1 MPKFNYQNI
10 PQELRNLKQ
19 WGLFELKWVEA
30 RKKNTK
36 IPINPYDGSAGKSN
50 DPSTWS
56 DFDTAMRAL
65 NDVERADGLAFYFAN
80 GYVGLDIDHI
90 DSNLEDWRA
99 GDNDPNNL
107 VNKFQDLTD
116 NTYME
121 VSQSGTGIH
130 AIFKGKIPGKRR
142 RKGNYEMYQT
152 GRFFALTGN
161 NIIPDPT
168 IKSMSDDEMKTL
180 YEFLFGKDNI
190 VQLHSES
197 DNITP
202 VDLSVAEIIKRAEN
216 SAKTGTRFT
225 MFMKGG
231 WEQFYSSHSEAD
243 MAFANDLAFWTG
255 RDFHK
260 MDTIFRNSS
269 LMREKFDEKHGAVTY
284 GTSLLNKAINET
296 QNIYNPESDSQDS
309 ESSYTFSF
317 NEDKTKKIMPRSWDD
332 QGRGLRMRDQFATV
346 LKFNAVDKKWFFF
359 NGSYWQEDIGNQ
371 RVELAAERVAN
382 SIKKEKP
389 ELGFSTKTDDDK
401 AMNEWYR
408 FQKDSRS
415 HMAKM
420 HMIDEFKKY
429 VIVKHGEFDKE
440 DMLLNTESGYVDLSS
455 GELHDHDIDK
465 KFSHQTVAEYSD
477 NVDAPLWEKFLNQI
491 FNNDEELIH
500 YVQKAI
506 GYSFTGSV
514 DEQCL
519 FILNGRGRNGKSVFS
534 NVVSDVAGNYAKQMN
549 VQTIVA
555 KKNQSGSANSDVAR
569 LEGARIVTSSELNEG
584 DRFDESLVKQ
594 LTGGD
599 KILARF
605 LYGSEFEYKPKFKI
619 WMATNHLPIIR
630 GTDDGIWR
638 RIKIIPFNIQ
648 IPKEKVD
655 KKLEYKLKAEY
666 TGILNWIVQGTI
678 MWQQEGLED
687 PEAVTKVIE
696 AYRAEMDPLD
706 AFLEECCTTGQNYS
720 IKAREMYD
728 AYHEWAK
735 ESEEYKMSMTKFGR
749 EMGKKLIKIHKRDG
763 TYYVGLKLKE
773 PDSDYTFSFN

>member
-1 MPKFNYQNI
+1 MIKFNYQNI

-36 IPINPYDGSAGKSN
+36 ITINPYDGSAGKSN

-269 LMREKFDEKHGAVTY
+269 LMREKFDEKRGAVTY

-296 QNIYNPESDSQDS
+296 QSIYNPESDSQDS

-389 ELGFSTKTDDDK
+389 ELSFSTKTDEDK

-440 DMLLNTESGYVDLSS
+440 DMLLNTESGYVDLSN
-455 GELHDHDIDK
+455 GELHDHEIDK
-465 KFSHQTVAEYSD
+465 NFSHQTLAEYSD

-491 FNNDEELIH
+491 FNSDEELIH

-534 NVVSDVAGNYAKQMN
+534 NVISDVAGNYAKQMN

-555 KKNQSGSANSDVAR
+555 KKNQSGSANSDIAR

-666 TGILNWIVQGTI
+666 TGILNWIVQGAI

-687 PEAVTKVIE
+687 PEAVKQVIE
-696 AYRAEMDPLD
+696 TYRAEMDPLD

-735 ESEEYKMSMTKFGR
+735 ESEEYKMSLNKFGR
-749 EMGKKLIKIHKRDG
+749 EMSKKLLRVKKRDG
-763 TYYVGLKLKE
+763 WYYVGLKLKE
-773 PDSDYTFSFN
+773 PDSDYTFNF

>member
-50 DPSTWS
+50 DPNTWS

-107 VNKFQDLTD
+107 VNKFQGLTD

-168 IKSMSDDEMKTL
+168 IKSMSDDEMKIL

-389 ELGFSTKTDDDK
+389 ELSFSTKTDEDK

-666 TGILNWIVQGTI
+666 TGILNWIVQGAI

-706 AFLEECCTTGQNYS
+706 AFLEERCTTGQNYS
-720 IKAREMYD
+720 IKARDMYD
-728 AYHEWAK
+728 AYHGWAK

>member
-50 DPSTWS
+50 DPNTWS

-80 GYVGLDIDHI
+80 GYVGLDIDYI

-180 YEFLFGKDNI
+180 YEFLFGKDNV
-190 VQLHSES
+190 VQLHSET

-202 VDLSVAEIIKRAEN
+202 VDLSVVEIIKRAEN

-317 NEDKTKKIMPRSWDD
+317 NEDKTKKIIPRSWDD

-389 ELGFSTKTDDDK
+389 ELSFSTKTDEDK
-401 AMNEWYR
+401 AMNEWYK

-477 NVDAPLWEKFLNQI
+477 NVDAPLWDKFLNQI

-555 KKNQSGSANSDVAR
+555 KKNQSGSANSDIAR

-666 TGILNWIVQGTI
+666 TGILNWIVQGAI

-696 AYRAEMDPLD
+696 TYRAEMDPLD

-735 ESEEYKMSMTKFGR
+735 ESEEYKMSLNKFGR
-749 EMGKKLIKIHKRDG
+749 EMSKKLLRVKRRDG
-763 TYYVGLKLKE
+763 WYYVGLKLKE
-773 PDSDYTFSFN
+773 PDSDYTFNF

>member
-50 DPSTWS
+50 DPNTWS

-202 VDLSVAEIIKRAEN
+202 VDLSVVEIIKRAEN

-231 WEQFYSSHSEAD
+231 WEQFYASHSEAD

-317 NEDKTKKIMPRSWDD
+317 NEDKTKKIIPRSWDD

-389 ELGFSTKTDDDK
+389 ELSFSTKTDEDK
-401 AMNEWYR
+401 AMNEWYK

-555 KKNQSGSANSDVAR
+555 KKNQSGSANSDIAR

-666 TGILNWIVQGTI
+666 TGILNWIVQGAI

-696 AYRAEMDPLD
+696 TYRAEMDPLD

-735 ESEEYKMSMTKFGR
+735 ESEEYKMSLNKFGR
-749 EMGKKLIKIHKRDG
+749 EMSKKLLRVKKRDG
-763 TYYVGLKLKE
+763 WYYVGLKLKE
-773 PDSDYTFSFN
+773 PDSDYTFNF

>member
-1 MPKFNYQNI
+1 
-10 PQELRNLKQ
+10 
-19 WGLFELKWVEA
+19 
-30 RKKNTK
+30 
-36 IPINPYDGSAGKSN
+36 
-50 DPSTWS
+50 
-56 DFDTAMRAL
+56 
-65 NDVERADGLAFYFAN
+65 
-80 GYVGLDIDHI
+80 
-90 DSNLEDWRA
+90 
-99 GDNDPNNL
+99 
-107 VNKFQDLTD
+107 
-116 NTYME
+116 
-121 VSQSGTGIH
+121 
-130 AIFKGKIPGKRR
+130 
-142 RKGNYEMYQT
+142 
-152 GRFFALTGN
+152 
-161 NIIPDPT
+161 
-168 IKSMSDDEMKTL
+168 
-180 YEFLFGKDNI
+180 
-190 VQLHSES
+190 
-197 DNITP
+197 
-202 VDLSVAEIIKRAEN
+202 
-216 SAKTGTRFT
+216 
-225 MFMKGG
+225 
-231 WEQFYSSHSEAD
+231 
-243 MAFANDLAFWTG
+243 
-255 RDFHK
+255 
-260 MDTIFRNSS
+260 
-269 LMREKFDEKHGAVTY
+269 MREKFDEKRGAVTY

-296 QNIYNPESDSQDS
+296 QSIYNPESDSQDS

-389 ELGFSTKTDDDK
+389 ELSFSTKTDEDK

-555 KKNQSGSANSDVAR
+555 KKNQSGSANSDIAR

-666 TGILNWIVQGTI
+666 TGILNWIVQGAI

-735 ESEEYKMSMTKFGR
+735 ESEEYKMSLNKFGR
-749 EMGKKLIKIHKRDG
+749 EMSKKLLRVKRRDG
-763 TYYVGLKLKE
+763 WYYVGLKLKE
-773 PDSDYTFSFN
+773 PDSDYTFNF

>member
-19 WGLFELKWVEA
+19 WGLFELKWIEA

-50 DPSTWS
+50 DPNTWS

-231 WEQFYSSHSEAD
+231 WEQFYASHSEAD

-317 NEDKTKKIMPRSWDD
+317 NEDKTKKIVPRSWDD

-389 ELGFSTKTDDDK
+389 ELSFSTKTDEDK

-555 KKNQSGSANSDVAR
+555 KKNQSGSANSDIAR

-666 TGILNWIVQGTI
+666 TGILNWIVQGAI

-696 AYRAEMDPLD
+696 TYRAEMDPLD

-749 EMGKKLIKIHKRDG
+749 EMSKKLLRVKRRDG
-763 TYYVGLKLKE
+763 WYYVGLKLKE
-773 PDSDYTFSFN
+773 PDSDYTFNF

>member
-1 MPKFNYQNI
+1 MPNFDYQNI

-50 DPSTWS
+50 DPNTWS

-65 NDVERADGLAFYFAN
+65 NEVERADGLAFYFAN

-90 DSNLEDWRA
+90 DSNLEDWRE

-202 VDLSVAEIIKRAEN
+202 VDLSVVEIIKRAEN

-359 NGSYWQEDIGNQ
+359 NGSYWQEDIGSQ
-371 RVELAAERVAN
+371 KVELAAERVAN

-389 ELGFSTKTDDDK
+389 ELSFSTKTDADK

-440 DMLLNTESGYVDLSS
+440 DMLLNTESGYVDLSN

-465 KFSHQTVAEYSD
+465 KFSHQTLAEYSD

-491 FNNDEELIH
+491 FNSDEELIH

-534 NVVSDVAGNYAKQMN
+534 NVISDVAGNYAKQMN

-555 KKNQSGSANSDVAR
+555 KKNQSGSANSDIAR

-666 TGILNWIVQGTI
+666 TGILNWIVQGAI
-678 MWQQEGLED
+678 MWQQEGLND
-687 PEAVTKVIE
+687 PEAVRQVIE
-696 AYRAEMDPLD
+696 NYRAEMDPLD

-720 IKAREMYD
+720 IKARAMYD

-735 ESEEYKMSMTKFGR
+735 ESEEYKMSLNKFGR
-749 EMGKKLIKIHKRDG
+749 EMSKKLLRVKKMDG
-763 TYYVGLKLKE
+763 WYYVGLKLKE
-773 PDSDYTFSFN
+773 PDSDYKFNF

>member
-269 LMREKFDEKHGAVTY
+269 LMREKFDEKRGAVTY

-296 QNIYNPESDSQDS
+296 QSIYNPESDSQDS

-389 ELGFSTKTDDDK
+389 ELSFSTKTDEDK

-440 DMLLNTESGYVDLSS
+440 DMLLNTESGYVDLSN
-455 GELHDHDIDK
+455 GELHDHEIDK
-465 KFSHQTVAEYSD
+465 NFSHQTLAEYSD

-491 FNNDEELIH
+491 FNSDEELIH

-534 NVVSDVAGNYAKQMN
+534 NVISDVAGNYAKQMN

-555 KKNQSGSANSDVAR
+555 KKNQSGSANSDIAR

-666 TGILNWIVQGTI
+666 TGILNWIVQGAI

-687 PEAVTKVIE
+687 PEAVKQVIE
-696 AYRAEMDPLD
+696 TYRAEMDPLD

-735 ESEEYKMSMTKFGR
+735 ESEEYKMSLNKFGR
-749 EMGKKLIKIHKRDG
+749 EMSKKLLRVKKRDG
-763 TYYVGLKLKE
+763 WYYVGLKLKE
-773 PDSDYTFSFN
+773 PDSDYTFNF

>member
-50 DPSTWS
+50 DPNTWS

-180 YEFLFGKDNI
+180 YEFLFGKDNV

-231 WEQFYSSHSEAD
+231 WEQFYTSHSEAD

-317 NEDKTKKIMPRSWDD
+317 NEDKTKKIIPRSWDD

-389 ELGFSTKTDDDK
+389 ELSFSTKTDEDK
-401 AMNEWYR
+401 AMNEWYK

-500 YVQKAI
+500 YVQEAI

-534 NVVSDVAGNYAKQMN
+534 NVISDVAGNYAKQMN

-555 KKNQSGSANSDVAR
+555 KKNQSGSANSDIAR

-666 TGILNWIVQGTI
+666 TGILNWIVQGAI

-696 AYRAEMDPLD
+696 TYRAEMDPLD

-735 ESEEYKMSMTKFGR
+735 ESEEYKMSLNKFGR
-749 EMGKKLIKIHKRDG
+749 EMSKKLLRVKRRDG
-763 TYYVGLKLKE
+763 WYYVGLKLKE
-773 PDSDYTFSFN
+773 PDSDYTFNF

>member
-50 DPSTWS
+50 DPNTWS

-231 WEQFYSSHSEAD
+231 WEQFYASHSEAD

-332 QGRGLRMRDQFATV
+332 KGRGLRMRDQFATV

-389 ELGFSTKTDDDK
+389 ELSFSTKTDEDK
-401 AMNEWYR
+401 AMNEWYK

-477 NVDAPLWEKFLNQI
+477 NVDTPLWEKFLNQI

-555 KKNQSGSANSDVAR
+555 KKNQSGSANSDIAR

-666 TGILNWIVQGTI
+666 TGILNWIVQGAI

-696 AYRAEMDPLD
+696 TYRAEMDPLD

-735 ESEEYKMSMTKFGR
+735 ESEEYKMSLNKFGR
-749 EMGKKLIKIHKRDG
+749 EMSKKLLRVKKRDG
-763 TYYVGLKLKE
+763 WYYVGLKLKE
-773 PDSDYTFSFN
+773 PDSDYTFNF

>member
-50 DPSTWS
+50 DPNTWS

-180 YEFLFGKDNI
+180 YEFLFGKDNVI
-190 VQLHSES
+190 QLHSES

-202 VDLSVAEIIKRAEN
+202 VDLSVVEIIKRAEN

-317 NEDKTKKIMPRSWDD
+317 NEDKTKKIIPRSWDD

-389 ELGFSTKTDDDK
+389 ELSFSTKTDEDK

-555 KKNQSGSANSDVAR
+555 KKNQSGSANSDIAR

-666 TGILNWIVQGTI
+666 TGILNWIIQGAI

-696 AYRAEMDPLD
+696 TYRAEMDPLD

-749 EMGKKLIKIHKRDG
+749 EMSKKLLRVKKRDG
-763 TYYVGLKLKE
+763 WYYVGLKLKE
-773 PDSDYTFSFN
+773 PDSDYTFNF

>member
-50 DPSTWS
+50 DPNTWS

-161 NIIPDPT
+161 NIVPDPT

-317 NEDKTKKIMPRSWDD
+317 NEDKTKKIVPRSWDD

-389 ELGFSTKTDDDK
+389 ELSFSTKTDEDK

-429 VIVKHGEFDKE
+429 VVVKHGEFDKE

-555 KKNQSGSANSDVAR
+555 KKNQSGSANSDIAR

-666 TGILNWIVQGTI
+666 TGILNWIVQGAI

-696 AYRAEMDPLD
+696 TYRAEMDPLD

-735 ESEEYKMSMTKFGR
+735 ESEEYKMSLNKFGR
-749 EMGKKLIKIHKRDG
+749 EMSKKLLRVKRRDG
-763 TYYVGLKLKE
+763 WYYVGLKLKE
-773 PDSDYTFSFN
+773 PDSDYTFNF

>member
-19 WGLFELKWVEA
+19 WGLFELKWVES

-50 DPSTWS
+50 DPNTWS

-231 WEQFYSSHSEAD
+231 WEQFYASHSEAD

-389 ELGFSTKTDDDK
+389 ELSFSTKTDEDK

-555 KKNQSGSANSDVAR
+555 KKNQSGSANSDIAR

-666 TGILNWIVQGTI
+666 TGILNWIVQGAI

-696 AYRAEMDPLD
+696 TYRAEMDPLD

-749 EMGKKLIKIHKRDG
+749 EMRKKLLRVKRRDG
-763 TYYVGLKLKE
+763 WYYVGLKLKE
-773 PDSDYTFSFN
+773 PDSDYTFNF

>member
-50 DPSTWS
+50 DPNTWS

-65 NDVERADGLAFYFAN
+65 KDVERADGLAFYFAN

-202 VDLSVAEIIKRAEN
+202 VDLSVVEIIKRAEN

-317 NEDKTKKIMPRSWDD
+317 NEDKTKKIVPRSWDD

-389 ELGFSTKTDDDK
+389 ELSFSTKTDEDK
-401 AMNEWYR
+401 AMNEWYK

-555 KKNQSGSANSDVAR
+555 KKNQSGSANSDIAR

-666 TGILNWIVQGTI
+666 TGILNWIVQGAI

-696 AYRAEMDPLD
+696 TYRAEMDPLD

-749 EMGKKLIKIHKRDG
+749 EMRKKLLRVKKRDG
-763 TYYVGLKLKE
+763 WYYVGLKLKE
-773 PDSDYTFSFN
+773 PDSDYTFNF

>member
-50 DPSTWS
+50 DPNTWS

-202 VDLSVAEIIKRAEN
+202 VDLSVAEIIKRAES

-231 WEQFYSSHSEAD
+231 WEQFYASHSEAD

-317 NEDKTKKIMPRSWDD
+317 NEDKTKKIVPRSWDD

-389 ELGFSTKTDDDK
+389 ELSFSTKTDEDK
-401 AMNEWYR
+401 AMNEWYK

-555 KKNQSGSANSDVAR
+555 KKNQSGSANSDIAR

-666 TGILNWIVQGTI
+666 TGILNWIVQGAI

-696 AYRAEMDPLD
+696 TYRAEMDPLD

-749 EMGKKLIKIHKRDG
+749 EMRKKLLRVKRRDG
-763 TYYVGLKLKE
+763 WYYVGLKLKE
-773 PDSDYTFSFN
+773 PDSDYTFNF

>member
-50 DPSTWS
+50 DPNTWS

-359 NGSYWQEDIGNQ
+359 NGSFWQEDIGNQ

-389 ELGFSTKTDDDK
+389 ELSFSTKTDEDK

-440 DMLLNTESGYVDLSS
+440 DMLLNTESGYVDLSN

-465 KFSHQTVAEYSD
+465 KFSHQTLAEYSD
-477 NVDAPLWEKFLNQI
+477 NVDAPLWDKFLNQI
-491 FNNDEELIH
+491 FNSDEELIH

-555 KKNQSGSANSDVAR
+555 KKNQSGSANSDIAR

-666 TGILNWIVQGTI
+666 TGILNWIVQGAI

-687 PEAVTKVIE
+687 PEAVRQVIE
-696 AYRAEMDPLD
+696 NYRAEMDPLD

-735 ESEEYKMSMTKFGR
+735 ESEEYKMSLNKFGR
-749 EMGKKLIKIHKRDG
+749 EMSKKLLRVKKRDG
-763 TYYVGLKLKE
+763 WHYVGLKLKE
-773 PDSDYTFSFN
+773 PDSDYTFNF

>member
-50 DPSTWS
+50 DPNTWS

-389 ELGFSTKTDDDK
+389 ELSFSTKTDEDK

-555 KKNQSGSANSDVAR
+555 KKNQSGSANSDIAR

-666 TGILNWIVQGTI
+666 TGILNWIVQGAI

-720 IKAREMYD
+720 IKARDMYD

-749 EMGKKLIKIHKRDG
+749 EMSKKLLRVKRRDG
-763 TYYVGLKLKE
+763 WYYVGLKLKE
-773 PDSDYTFSFN
+773 PDSDYTFNF

>member
-50 DPSTWS
+50 DPNTWS

-180 YEFLFGKDNI
+180 YEFLFGKDNV

-202 VDLSVAEIIKRAEN
+202 VDLSVVEIIKRAEN

-317 NEDKTKKIMPRSWDD
+317 NEDKTKKIIPRSWDD

-389 ELGFSTKTDDDK
+389 ELSFSTKTDEDK

-440 DMLLNTESGYVDLSS
+440 DMLLNTDSGYVDLSN
-455 GELHDHDIDK
+455 GELYDHDIDK
-465 KFSHQTVAEYSD
+465 KFSHQTLAEYSD
-477 NVDAPLWEKFLNQI
+477 NVDAPLWDKFLNQI

-555 KKNQSGSANSDVAR
+555 KKNQSGSANSDIAR

-666 TGILNWIVQGTI
+666 TGILNWIVQGAI
-678 MWQQEGLED
+678 MWQQECLED
-687 PEAVTKVIE
+687 PEAVRQVIE
-696 AYRAEMDPLD
+696 NYRAEMDPLD

-720 IKAREMYD
+720 IKARDMYD

-749 EMGKKLIKIHKRDG
+749 EMSKKLLRVKKRDG
-763 TYYVGLKLKE
+763 WCYVGLKLKE
-773 PDSDYTFSFN
+773 PDNDYKFNF

>member
-36 IPINPYDGSAGKSN
+36 IPINPYDGAAGKSN
-50 DPSTWS
+50 DPNTWS

-168 IKSMSDDEMKTL
+168 IKSMSDDEMKAL
-180 YEFLFGKDNI
+180 YEFLFGKDNV

-202 VDLSVAEIIKRAEN
+202 VDLSVVEIIKRAEN

-371 RVELAAERVAN
+371 KVELAAERVAN

-389 ELGFSTKTDDDK
+389 ELSFSTKTDEDK

-440 DMLLNTESGYVDLSS
+440 DMLLNTESGYVDLSN

-465 KFSHQTVAEYSD
+465 KFSHQTLAEYSD

-534 NVVSDVAGNYAKQMN
+534 NVISNVAGNYAKQMN

-555 KKNQSGSANSDVAR
+555 KKNQSGSANSDIAR

-666 TGILNWIVQGTI
+666 TGILNWIVQGAI

-687 PEAVTKVIE
+687 PEAVRQVIE
-696 AYRAEMDPLD
+696 NYRAEMDPLD

-720 IKAREMYD
+720 IKARDMYN

-735 ESEEYKMSMTKFGR
+735 ESEEYKMSLNKFGR
-749 EMGKKLIKIHKRDG
+749 EMSKKLLRVKKMDG
-763 TYYVGLKLKE
+763 WYYVGLKLKE
-773 PDSDYTFSFN
+773 PESDYKFNF

>member
-10 PQELRNLKQ
+10 PQELRSLKQ

-50 DPSTWS
+50 DPNTWS

-180 YEFLFGKDNI
+180 YEFLFGKDNV

-202 VDLSVAEIIKRAEN
+202 VDLSVVEIIKRAEN

-371 RVELAAERVAN
+371 KVELAAERVAN

-389 ELGFSTKTDDDK
+389 ELSFSTKTDEDK

-440 DMLLNTESGYVDLSS
+440 DMLLNTESGYVDLSN

-465 KFSHQTVAEYSD
+465 KFSHQTLAEYSD
-477 NVDAPLWEKFLNQI
+477 NVDAPLWDKFLNQI

-555 KKNQSGSANSDVAR
+555 KKNQSGSANSDIAR

-666 TGILNWIVQGTI
+666 TGILNWIVQGAI

-687 PEAVTKVIE
+687 PEAVRQVIE
-696 AYRAEMDPLD
+696 NYRAEMDPLD

-720 IKAREMYD
+720 IKARDMYD

-749 EMGKKLIKIHKRDG
+749 EMSKKLLRVKKMDG
-763 TYYVGLKLKE
+763 WYYVGLKLKE
-773 PDSDYTFSFN
+773 PDSGYTFNF

>member
-202 VDLSVAEIIKRAEN
+202 VDLSVVEIIKRAEN

-382 SIKKEKP
+382 SIKTEKP
-389 ELGFSTKTDDDK
+389 ELKFSTKTDNDK

-555 KKNQSGSANSDVAR
+555 KKNQSGSANSDIAR

-666 TGILNWIVQGTI
+666 TGILNWIVQGAI

-687 PEAVTKVIE
+687 PEAVAKVIE
-696 AYRAEMDPLD
+696 TYRAEMDPLD

-735 ESEEYKMSMTKFGR
+735 ESEEYKMSLNKFGR
-749 EMGKKLIKIHKRDG
+749 EMSKKLLRVKKRDG
-763 TYYVGLKLKE
+763 WYYVGLKLKE
-773 PDSDYTFSFN
+773 PDSDYKFNF

>member
-50 DPSTWS
+50 DPNTWS

-65 NDVERADGLAFYFAN
+65 NDIERADGLAFYFTN

-107 VNKFQDLTD
+107 VNKFKDLTD

-168 IKSMSDDEMKTL
+168 IKSMSDDEMKAL
-180 YEFLFGKDNI
+180 YEFLFGKDNV
-190 VQLHSES
+190 VQLHSET

-202 VDLSVAEIIKRAEN
+202 VDLSVVEIIKRAEN

-371 RVELAAERVAN
+371 KVELAAERVAN
-382 SIKKEKP
+382 SIKTEKP
-389 ELGFSTKTDDDK
+389 ELKFSTKTDNDK

-440 DMLLNTESGYVDLSS
+440 DMLLNTESGYVDLSN

-465 KFSHQTVAEYSD
+465 KFSHQTLAEYSD

-555 KKNQSGSANSDVAR
+555 KKNQSGSANSDIAR

-666 TGILNWIVQGTI
+666 TGILNWIVQGAI

-687 PEAVTKVIE
+687 PEAVRQVIE
-696 AYRAEMDPLD
+696 NYRAEMDPLD

-720 IKAREMYD
+720 IKARDMYN

-735 ESEEYKMSMTKFGR
+735 ESEEYKMSLNKFGR
-749 EMGKKLIKIHKRDG
+749 EMSKKLLRVKKRDG
-763 TYYVGLKLKE
+763 WYYVGLKLKE
-773 PDSDYTFSFN
+773 PDSDYTFNF

>member
-50 DPSTWS
+50 DPNTWS

-202 VDLSVAEIIKRAEN
+202 VDLSVAEIIKRAES

-231 WEQFYSSHSEAD
+231 WEQFYASHSEAD

-317 NEDKTKKIMPRSWDD
+317 NEDKTKKIVPRSWDD

-389 ELGFSTKTDDDK
+389 ELSFSTKTDEDK

-555 KKNQSGSANSDVAR
+555 KKNQSGSANSDIAR

-666 TGILNWIVQGTI
+666 TGILNWIVQGAI

-696 AYRAEMDPLD
+696 TYRAEMDPLD

-735 ESEEYKMSMTKFGR
+735 ESEEYKMSLNKFGR
-749 EMGKKLIKIHKRDG
+749 EMSKKLLRVKRRDG
-763 TYYVGLKLKE
+763 WYYVGLKLKE
-773 PDSDYTFSFN
+773 PDSDYTFNF

>member
-50 DPSTWS
+50 DPNTWS

-107 VNKFQDLTD
+107 INKFQDLTD

-389 ELGFSTKTDDDK
+389 ELSFSTKTDEDK

-555 KKNQSGSANSDVAR
+555 KKNQSGSANSDIAR

-666 TGILNWIVQGTI
+666 TGILNWIVQGAI

-696 AYRAEMDPLD
+696 TYRAEMDPLD

-735 ESEEYKMSMTKFGR
+735 ESEEYKMSLNKFGR
-749 EMGKKLIKIHKRDG
+749 EMSKKLLRVKRRDG
-763 TYYVGLKLKE
+763 WYYVGLKLKE
-773 PDSDYTFSFN
+773 PDSDYTFNF

>member
-50 DPSTWS
+50 DPNTWS

-231 WEQFYSSHSEAD
+231 WEQFYASHSEAD

-389 ELGFSTKTDDDK
+389 ELSFSTKTDEDK
-401 AMNEWYR
+401 AMNEWYK

-555 KKNQSGSANSDVAR
+555 KKNQSGSANSDIAR

-666 TGILNWIVQGTI
+666 TGILNWIVQGAI

-687 PEAVTKVIE
+687 PEAVKQVIE
-696 AYRAEMDPLD
+696 TYRAEMDPLD

-735 ESEEYKMSMTKFGR
+735 ESEEYKMSLNKFGR
-749 EMGKKLIKIHKRDG
+749 EMSKKLLRVKRRDG
-763 TYYVGLKLKE
+763 WYYVGLKLKE
-773 PDSDYTFSFN
+773 PDSDYTFNF

>member
-50 DPSTWS
+50 DPNTWS

-231 WEQFYSSHSEAD
+231 WEQFYASHSEAD

-389 ELGFSTKTDDDK
+389 ELSFSTKTDEDK

-555 KKNQSGSANSDVAR
+555 KKNQSGSANSDIAR

-666 TGILNWIVQGTI
+666 TGILNWIVQGAI

-696 AYRAEMDPLD
+696 TYRAEMDPLD

-735 ESEEYKMSMTKFGR
+735 ESEEYKMSLNKFGR
-749 EMGKKLIKIHKRDG
+749 EMSKKLLRVKRRDG
-763 TYYVGLKLKE
+763 WYYVGLKLKE
-773 PDSDYTFSFN
+773 PDSDYTFNF

>member
-1 MPKFNYQNI
+1 MPKFNYETI

-19 WGLFELKWVEA
+19 WGLFELKYVPA

-56 DFDTAMRAL
+56 DFNTAMRAL

-190 VQLHSES
+190 VQLHSEN

-389 ELGFSTKTDDDK
+389 ELSFSTKTDEDK

-534 NVVSDVAGNYAKQMN
+534 NVISDVAGNYAKQMN

-666 TGILNWIVQGTI
+666 TGILNWIVQGAI

-687 PEAVTKVIE
+687 PEAVRQVIE
-696 AYRAEMDPLD
+696 NYRAEMDPLD

-720 IKAREMYD
+720 IKARDMYN

-735 ESEEYKMSMTKFGR
+735 ESEEYKMSLNKFGR
-749 EMGKKLIKIHKRDG
+749 EMSKKLLRVKKRDG
-763 TYYVGLKLKE
+763 WYYVGLKLKE
-773 PDSDYTFSFN
+773 PDSDYTFNF

>member
-50 DPSTWS
+50 DPNTWS
-56 DFDTAMRAL
+56 DFDTAIRAL

-202 VDLSVAEIIKRAEN
+202 VDLSVVEIIKRAEN

-231 WEQFYSSHSEAD
+231 WEKFYSSHSEAD

-317 NEDKTKKIMPRSWDD
+317 NEDKTKKIIPRSWDD

-389 ELGFSTKTDDDK
+389 ELSFSTKTDEDK

-440 DMLLNTESGYVDLSS
+440 DMLLNTESGYVDLSN
-455 GELHDHDIDK
+455 GELYDHDIDK
-465 KFSHQTVAEYSD
+465 KFSHQTLAEYSD
-477 NVDAPLWEKFLNQI
+477 NVDAPLWDKFLNQI

-555 KKNQSGSANSDVAR
+555 KKNQSGSANSDIAR

-666 TGILNWIVQGTI
+666 TGILNWIVQGAI

-687 PEAVTKVIE
+687 PEAVRQVIE
-696 AYRAEMDPLD
+696 NYRAEMDPLD

-720 IKAREMYD
+720 IKARDMYD

-749 EMGKKLIKIHKRDG
+749 EMSKKLLRVKKRDG
-763 TYYVGLKLKE
+763 WCYVGLKLKE
-773 PDSDYTFSFN
+773 PDNDYKFNF

>member
-50 DPSTWS
+50 DPNTWS

-231 WEQFYSSHSEAD
+231 WEQFYASHSEAD

-317 NEDKTKKIMPRSWDD
+317 NEDKTKKIIPRSWDD

-382 SIKKEKP
+382 SIKKEQP
-389 ELGFSTKTDDDK
+389 ELSFSTKTDEDK
-401 AMNEWYR
+401 AMNEWYK

-555 KKNQSGSANSDVAR
+555 KKNQSGSANSDIAR

-666 TGILNWIVQGTI
+666 TGILNWIVQGAI

-706 AFLEECCTTGQNYS
+706 AFLEECCTTGQSYS

-749 EMGKKLIKIHKRDG
+749 EMSKKLLRVKRRDG
-763 TYYVGLKLKE
+763 WYYVGLKLKE
-773 PDSDYTFSFN
+773 PDSDYTFNF

>member
-50 DPSTWS
+50 DPNTWS

-231 WEQFYSSHSEAD
+231 WEQFYASHSEAD

-317 NEDKTKKIMPRSWDD
+317 NEDKTKKIIPRSWDD

-389 ELGFSTKTDDDK
+389 ELSFSTKTDEDK

-555 KKNQSGSANSDVAR
+555 KKNQSGSANSDIAR

-666 TGILNWIVQGTI
+666 TGILNWIVQGAI

-696 AYRAEMDPLD
+696 TYRAEMDPLD

-735 ESEEYKMSMTKFGR
+735 ESEEYKMSLNKFGR
-749 EMGKKLIKIHKRDG
+749 EMSKKLLRVKKRDG
-763 TYYVGLKLKE
+763 WYYVGLKLKE
-773 PDSDYTFSFN
+773 PDSDYTFNF

>member
-389 ELGFSTKTDDDK
+389 ELSFSTKTDEDK
-401 AMNEWYR
+401 AMNEWYK

-555 KKNQSGSANSDVAR
+555 KKNQSGSANSDIAR

-666 TGILNWIVQGTI
+666 TGILNWIVQGAI

-696 AYRAEMDPLD
+696 TYRAEMDPLD

-735 ESEEYKMSMTKFGR
+735 ESEEYKMSLNKFGR
-749 EMGKKLIKIHKRDG
+749 EMSKKLLRVKKRDG
-763 TYYVGLKLKE
+763 WYYVGLKLKE
-773 PDSDYTFSFN
+773 PDSDYKFNF

>member
-50 DPSTWS
+50 DPNTWS

-231 WEQFYSSHSEAD
+231 WEQFYASHSEAD

-317 NEDKTKKIMPRSWDD
+317 NEDKTKKIVPRSWDD

-389 ELGFSTKTDDDK
+389 ELSFSTKTDEDK
-401 AMNEWYR
+401 AMNEWYK

-477 NVDAPLWEKFLNQI
+477 NVDAPLWDKFLNQI

-555 KKNQSGSANSDVAR
+555 KKNQSGSANSDIAR

-666 TGILNWIVQGTI
+666 TGILNWIVQGAI

-687 PEAVTKVIE
+687 PEAVKQVIE
-696 AYRAEMDPLD
+696 TYRAEMDPLD

-735 ESEEYKMSMTKFGR
+735 ESEEYKMSLNKFGR
-749 EMGKKLIKIHKRDG
+749 EMSKKLLRVKRRDG
-763 TYYVGLKLKE
+763 WYYVGLKLKE
-773 PDSDYTFSFN
+773 PDSDYTFNF

>member
-202 VDLSVAEIIKRAEN
+202 VDLSVVEIIKRAEN

-382 SIKKEKP
+382 SIKTEKP
-389 ELGFSTKTDDDK
+389 ELKFSTKTDNDK

-555 KKNQSGSANSDVAR
+555 KKNQSGSANSDIAR

-666 TGILNWIVQGTI
+666 TGILNWIVQGAI

-687 PEAVTKVIE
+687 PEAVAKVIE
-696 AYRAEMDPLD
+696 TYRAEMDPLD

-749 EMGKKLIKIHKRDG
+749 EMRKKLLRVKRRDG
-763 TYYVGLKLKE
+763 WYYVGLKLKE
-773 PDSDYTFSFN
+773 PDSDYKFNF

>member
-90 DSNLEDWRA
+90 DSNLEDWQA

-231 WEQFYSSHSEAD
+231 WEQFYPSHSEAD

-389 ELGFSTKTDDDK
+389 ELSFSTKTDEDK
-401 AMNEWYR
+401 AMNEWYK

-555 KKNQSGSANSDVAR
+555 KKNQSGSANSDIAR

-666 TGILNWIVQGTI
+666 TGILNWIVQGAI

-696 AYRAEMDPLD
+696 TYRAEMDPLD

-749 EMGKKLIKIHKRDG
+749 EMRKKLLRVKRRDG
-763 TYYVGLKLKE
+763 WYYVGLKLKE
-773 PDSDYTFSFN
+773 PDSDYTFNF

>member
-19 WGLFELKWVEA
+19 WGLFELKWVES

-50 DPSTWS
+50 DPNTWS

-231 WEQFYSSHSEAD
+231 WEQFYASHSEAD
-243 MAFANDLAFWTG
+243 MAFANDLAFWAG

-389 ELGFSTKTDDDK
+389 ELSFSTKTDEDK
-401 AMNEWYR
+401 AMNEWYK

-555 KKNQSGSANSDVAR
+555 KKNQSGSANSDIAR

-666 TGILNWIVQGTI
+666 TGILNWIVLGAI

-696 AYRAEMDPLD
+696 TYRAEMDPLD

-728 AYHEWAK
+728 TYHEWAK

-749 EMGKKLIKIHKRDG
+749 EMRKKLLRVKRRDG
-763 TYYVGLKLKE
+763 WYYVGLKLKE
-773 PDSDYTFSFN
+773 PDSDYTFNF

>member
-50 DPSTWS
+50 DPNTWS
-56 DFDTAMRAL
+56 DFDIAMRAL

-90 DSNLEDWRA
+90 DSNLEEWRA
-99 GDNDPNNL
+99 GDNDTNNL

-180 YEFLFGKDNI
+180 YEFLFGKDNV

-202 VDLSVAEIIKRAEN
+202 ADLSVAEIIKRAEN

-243 MAFANDLAFWTG
+243 MALANDLAFWTG

-371 RVELAAERVAN
+371 RVELAAEQVAN

-389 ELGFSTKTDDDK
+389 ELSFSTKTDEDK
-401 AMNEWYR
+401 AMNEWHR

-455 GELHDHDIDK
+455 GELHGHDIDK
-465 KFSHQTVAEYSD
+465 NFSHQTVCEYSD
-477 NVDAPLWEKFLNQI
+477 NVDAPLWNKFLNQI
-491 FNNDEELIH
+491 FNNDQELIH

-666 TGILNWIVQGTI
+666 SGILNWIVQGAI

-706 AFLEECCTTGQNYS
+706 AFLEERCTTGQNYS

-749 EMGKKLIKIHKRDG
+749 EMGKKLIKVHKRDG

-773 PDSDYTFSFN
+773 PDSGYKFSFN

>member
-50 DPSTWS
+50 DPNTWS

-65 NDVERADGLAFYFAN
+65 NDIERADGLAFYFTN

-130 AIFKGKIPGKRR
+130 AIFKGKIPGRRR

-168 IKSMSDDEMKTL
+168 IKSMSDDEMKAL
-180 YEFLFGKDNI
+180 YEFLFGKDNV
-190 VQLHSES
+190 VQLHSET

-202 VDLSVAEIIKRAEN
+202 VDLSVVEIIKRAEN

-371 RVELAAERVAN
+371 KVELAAERVAN
-382 SIKKEKP
+382 SIKTEKP
-389 ELGFSTKTDDDK
+389 ELKFSTKTDNDK

-440 DMLLNTESGYVDLSS
+440 DMLLNTESGYVDLSN

-465 KFSHQTVAEYSD
+465 KFSHQTLAEYSD
-477 NVDAPLWEKFLNQI
+477 NVDAPLWDKFLNQI

-555 KKNQSGSANSDVAR
+555 KKNQSGSANSDIAR

-666 TGILNWIVQGTI
+666 TGILNWIVQGAI

-687 PEAVTKVIE
+687 PEAVRQVIE
-696 AYRAEMDPLD
+696 NYRAEMDPLD

-720 IKAREMYD
+720 IKARDMYN

-735 ESEEYKMSMTKFGR
+735 ESEEYKMSLNKFGR
-749 EMGKKLIKIHKRDG
+749 EMSKKLLRVKKRDG
-763 TYYVGLKLKE
+763 WYYVGLKLKE
-773 PDSDYTFSFN
+773 PDSDYTFNF

>member
-50 DPSTWS
+50 DPNTWS

-65 NDVERADGLAFYFAN
+65 NDIERADGLAFYFAN

-180 YEFLFGKDNI
+180 YEFLFGKDNV
-190 VQLHSES
+190 VQLHSET

-202 VDLSVAEIIKRAEN
+202 VDLSVVEIIKRAEK

-371 RVELAAERVAN
+371 KVELAAERVAN
-382 SIKKEKP
+382 SIKTEKP
-389 ELGFSTKTDDDK
+389 ELKFSTKTDNDK

-440 DMLLNTESGYVDLSS
+440 DMLLNTESGYVDLSN

-465 KFSHQTVAEYSD
+465 KFSHQTLAEYSD
-477 NVDAPLWEKFLNQI
+477 NVDAPLWDKFLNQI
-491 FNNDEELIH
+491 FNSDEELIH

-555 KKNQSGSANSDVAR
+555 KKNQSGSANSDIAR

-666 TGILNWIVQGTI
+666 TGILNWIVQGAI

-687 PEAVTKVIE
+687 PEAVRQVIE
-696 AYRAEMDPLD
+696 NYRAEMDPLD

-720 IKAREMYD
+720 IKARDMYN

-735 ESEEYKMSMTKFGR
+735 ESEEYKMSLNKFGR
-749 EMGKKLIKIHKRDG
+749 EMSKKLLRVKKMDG
-763 TYYVGLKLKE
+763 WYYVGLKLKE
-773 PDSDYTFSFN
+773 PDSDYKFNF